1 MGKINTILDPTQ
13 EGIVKLREFF
23 IRELAWVV
31 EEVHSTYPD
40 LPADFGQMLKENS
53 YNIRQQVSNQIKRL
67 SYY

>member
-40 LPADFGQMLKENS
+40 LPADFGQMLKEIPTSGN
-53 YNIRQQVSNQIKRL
+53 R
-67 SYY
+67 